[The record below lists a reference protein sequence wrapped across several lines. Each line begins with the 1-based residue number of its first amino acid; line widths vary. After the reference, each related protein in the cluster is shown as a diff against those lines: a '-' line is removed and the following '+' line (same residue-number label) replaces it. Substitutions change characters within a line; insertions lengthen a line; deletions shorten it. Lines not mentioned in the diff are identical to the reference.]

1 MKLRIL
7 SPIFAIACAAALMSP
22 TPTEAQVPAP
32 DISQAPVVEEAEIQ
46 SFAAAVK
53 EVQRIRDTYAPVA
66 AASQT
71 AEERARIENTASNEM
86 EAAVAKKGIT
96 VPRFK
101 QILSM
106 SRVDPNLADRIR
118 AYLH

>member
-66 AASQT
+66 AGFEPNGEALCRRAET
-71 AEERARIENTASNEM
+71 AGEHVKEC
-86 EAAVAKKGIT
+86 
-96 VPRFK
+96 
-101 QILSM
+101 
-106 SRVDPNLADRIR
+106 
-118 AYLH
+118 